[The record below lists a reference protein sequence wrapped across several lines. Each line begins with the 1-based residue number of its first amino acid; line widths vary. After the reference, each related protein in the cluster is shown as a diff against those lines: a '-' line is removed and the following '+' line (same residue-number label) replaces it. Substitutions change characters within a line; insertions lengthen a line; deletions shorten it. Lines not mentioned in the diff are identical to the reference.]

1 MRFVKLI
8 LPLMILAV
16 FAGCGYRLA
25 ARKGDVGGGQ
35 TISVPTFANS
45 TVSYR
50 IEQRMSEAVRKELA
64 RTTHYKVTSGST
76 GDVVVRGEVVSYG
89 TNPTVFDDAGRAS
102 QYAVSVAMKVLVTE
116 TSTGKVLLQ
125 NDSMPFRDSFQL
137 SQNPSD
143 FVLEDPAALDR
154 LAERFAS
161 VIVAAIV
168 HRQP

>member
-1 MRFVKLI
+1 MSVVKLI
-8 LPLMILAV
+8 LPVMTLAV
-16 FAGCGYRLA
+16 FGGCGYRLA
-25 ARKGDVGGGQ
+25 ARKGDVGTGK
-35 TISVPTFANS
+35 TISVPTFANN

-76 GDVVVRGEVVSYG
+76 GDIVVTGEVVGYG
-89 TNPTVFDDAGRAS
+89 TNPTVFDDFGRAS
-102 QYAVSVAMKVLVTE
+102 QYAIGVLMKVRVTE
-116 TSTGKVLLQ
+116 ASTGKVLLQ
-125 NDSMPFRDSFQL
+125 NDSMSFRDSFQL

-161 VIVAAIV
+161 VIVASIV